1 METNPVK
8 FGVCGGRGAEA
19 DGPLNIERIPLKFGV
34 WVMAGIWAGLTGRKG
49 GAGVEATAA
58 TTSLGASGLLV
69 TVDTIVGGCWRADG
83 MEDRR
88 ETLGAD

>member
-49 GAGVEATAA
+49 AAGTAA

-69 TVDTIVGGCWRADG
+69 TVETMVGGCWGADDG